1 MKTITLLLSLT
12 LGCALSGFAQNES
25 ISLSTEV
32 TTTYYTDGSSQ
43 SNSRMLFYVGEGS
56 AQRMGFI
63 GAKLKPHLNQAP
75 EVQANYKSFRAW
87 GLASQTLALTCG
99 ATLIAAIFVELSLI
113 HI

>member
-1 MKTITLLLSLT
+1 MRRGQLR
-12 LGCALSGFAQNES
+12 QNEP

-63 GAKLKPHLNQAP
+63 GARLNRTSTKPL
-75 EVQANYKSFRAW
+75 VQANYKSFRAW
-87 GLASQTLALTCG
+87 GLASNVGLDLQRHPHCRHFRRRSRARTRPK
-99 ATLIAAIFVELSLI
+99 
-113 HI
+113 